1 MANTFTLS
9 LIRLA
14 QRLFILLMLSC
25 CAYVIVFFFSKDQDS
40 LIPENNKIVS
50 KKGIALMSPS
60 PVFDLQPY
68 DVSAISQARDIFS
81 LTSTVS
87 SSGAVENT
95 PKGQL
100 PDHLKVVGILI
111 DHPSQIII
119 EDTSSNTTY
128 FIDEG
133 HPQDGIKMVKV
144 GPDQMTI
151 NYQGQN
157 IIVPVTKG

>member
-1 MANTFTLS
+1 MANTFALS

-25 CAYVIVFFFSKDQDS
+25 CAYVIVFFFSKDQDNV
-40 LIPENNKIVS
+40 ITENNKLVS
-50 KKGIALMSPS
+50 KKGIALISPS
-60 PVFDLQPY
+60 PVLDLQPY
-68 DVSAISQARDIFS
+68 DALANSQARDIFS
-81 LTSTVS
+81 LTTTVS
-87 SSGAVENT
+87 SSSAVENT

-111 DHPSQIII
+111 AHPSQIII

-128 FIDEG
+128 FIDDD
-133 HPQDGIKMVKV
+133 HPQDGIKMLKA
-144 GPDQMTI
+144 GPDQIII
-151 NYQGQN
+151 NYQGQD